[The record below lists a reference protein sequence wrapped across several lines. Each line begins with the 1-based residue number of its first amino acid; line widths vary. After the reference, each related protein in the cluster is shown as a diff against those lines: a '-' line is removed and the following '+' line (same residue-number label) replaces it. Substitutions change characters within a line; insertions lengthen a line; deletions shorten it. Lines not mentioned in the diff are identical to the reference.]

1 MYIHT
6 MYISNIHT
14 CTCIHTYVHTYIHSS
29 YIHIISNIHNYI
41 HTYTWFPILYFSSS
55 DETCDSHPQST
66 ENIHESHDHDSPSKR
81 SILCTTRSLLDSAQ
95 KYQPTGEGLNEL
107 VHSPGITKFNRNCT
121 IRNPSLRKYYTASS
135 SCSTD
140 QSVRL
145 PVRRSPRL
153 AGISCEEIKISFLLI

>member
-1 MYIHT
+1 MYI
-6 MYISNIHT
+6 IHT
-14 CTCIHTYVHTYIHSS
+14 HD
-29 YIHIISNIHNYI
+29 
-41 HTYTWFPILYFSSS
+41 FPILYFSSS
-55 DETCDSHPQST
+55 DETYDSHPQST
-66 ENIHESHDHDSPSKR
+66 ENIHESHDHESHDHDSPSKR

-107 VHSPGITKFNRNCT
+107 VHSPGITKFNRNWT
-121 IRNPSLRKYYTASS
+121 IRNPSLRTYYTASS

-153 AGISCEEIKISFLLI
+153 AGISCEEIKN